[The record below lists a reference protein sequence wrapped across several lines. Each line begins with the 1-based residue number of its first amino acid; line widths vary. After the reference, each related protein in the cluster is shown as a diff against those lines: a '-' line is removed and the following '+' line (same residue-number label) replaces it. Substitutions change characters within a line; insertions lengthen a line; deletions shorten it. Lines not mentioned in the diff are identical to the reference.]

1 MVVNIVSLLGNGRLT
16 YRAQATV
23 EGVYEEYNKRS
34 AYIAY
39 LVKSQQK
46 FQDAKLQ
53 VAAVQTAVDRYIQY
67 STVCIHLAVC

>member
-1 MVVNIVSLLGNGRLT
+1 MGNGRQDTGVLVIGT
-16 YRAQATV
+16 GSLSYLSQIKIVCSAQATV

-53 VAAVQTAVDRYIQY
+53 VAAIQAAVDR
-67 STVCIHLAVC
+67 

>member
-1 MVVNIVSLLGNGRLT
+1 MCTMCYSIVGLET
-16 YRAQATV
+16 YLRFFFYYFSAQATL

-53 VAAVQTAVDRYIQY
+53 VAAVQTSVDR
-67 STVCIHLAVC
+67 

>member
-1 MVVNIVSLLGNGRLT
+1 MCMFYTRVTKSYALFCSFS
-16 YRAQATV
+16 AQATL

-53 VAAVQTAVDRYIQY
+53 VAAIQTSVDR
-67 STVCIHLAVC
+67 

>member
-1 MVVNIVSLLGNGRLT
+1 MLKLVFRNYSLLLLLQSS
-16 YRAQATV
+16 AQATL

-53 VAAVQTAVDRYIQY
+53 VAAIQTSVDR
-67 STVCIHLAVC
+67 

>member
-1 MVVNIVSLLGNGRLT
+1 MLNIKNNITITICSCYF

-53 VAAVQTAVDRYIQY
+53 VAAIQTAVDR
-67 STVCIHLAVC
+67 

>member
-1 MVVNIVSLLGNGRLT
+1 MIVYLSS
-16 YRAQATV
+16 AQATV

-53 VAAVQTAVDRYIQY
+53 VAAVQTAVDR
-67 STVCIHLAVC
+67 

>member
-1 MVVNIVSLLGNGRLT
+1 MVLLFVT
-16 YRAQATV
+16 VCCCSAQATL

-53 VAAVQTAVDRYIQY
+53 VAAIQTSVDR
-67 STVCIHLAVC
+67 